1 MTQPFP
7 QQAAACVGHD
17 VGVNTAAGAVRLVG
31 LPVGM
36 FEAAA
41 EQWEGMLRE
50 YTLRGMGGE
59 QQPYSAREIT
69 QAGSALGIVTE
80 AVLAADPSV
89 GDITI
94 SLSEH
99 TAADLSLLQGI
110 LDDARHL
117 ALAGELLILPSLP
130 EIVALR
136 DWICGETTEQVAG
149 AAPTP
154 WSLEVNTD
162 DPADTAAPEWD
173 ESLVPPADRAWLVG
187 DDRNRIVAAS
197 PAALQLLGWTDEDLV
212 GQRLLVVI
220 PHSLREAH
228 IAGFTRS
235 VVSGGGDLLG
245 RPLSLPALS
254 RDGTEIPIV
263 LTLTRHS
270 ARAGRHVYL
279 AQLNPAG

>member
-1 MTQPFP
+1 MR
-7 QQAAACVGHD
+7 VGHD

-59 QQPYSAREIT
+59 QQPYSATEIT

-80 AVLAADPSV
+80 AVLRADPSEP
-89 GDITI
+89 DITI
-94 SLSEH
+94 RLGDH
-99 TAADLSLLQGI
+99 TAGDLSLLQGI

-117 ALAGELLILPSLP
+117 ALTGELLVLPSLP

-136 DWICGETTEQVAG
+136 DWICGETSEQVAG
-149 AAPTP
+149 ADPTP
-154 WSLEVNTD
+154 WWLEIRD

-173 ESLVPPADRAWLVG
+173 ESLVPPADTAWLVG

-197 PAALQLLGWTDEDLV
+197 PAALRLLGWTDDDLV

-235 VVSGGGDLLG
+235 VVSGRGDLLG
-245 RPLSLPALS
+245 RPLSLPALG
-254 RDGTEIPIV
+254 RDGTEIPV
-263 LTLTRHS
+263 LLTLTRHS

-279 AQLNPAG
+279 AQLDPVE

>member
-1 MTQPFP
+1 MR
-7 QQAAACVGHD
+7 VGHD
-17 VGVNTAAGAVRLVG
+17 VGVDTAAVRAVRLVG

-36 FEAAA
+36 FGAAA
-41 EQWEGMLRE
+41 EQWEAMLRE

-59 QQPYSAREIT
+59 QQPYSASEVT
-69 QAGSALGIVTE
+69 QAGSALGIVAE
-80 AVLAADPSV
+80 AVLTADPTA
-89 GDITI
+89 GDVTL
-94 SLSEH
+94 SLTDH

-117 ALAGELLILPSLP
+117 ALAGELLVLPSLP
-130 EIVALR
+130 EVVALR
-136 DWICGETTEQVAG
+136 DWICGETSEQTAG
-149 AAPTP
+149 ADPTP
-154 WSLEVNTD
+154 WSLEITD
-162 DPADTAAPEWD
+162 DPADTMAPEWD
-173 ESLVPPADRAWLVG
+173 ESLVPPADTAWLVG

-235 VVSGGGDLLG
+235 VVAGGGDLLG

-254 RDGTEIPIV
+254 RNGQEIPIV

-279 AQLNPAG
+279 AQLNPTG